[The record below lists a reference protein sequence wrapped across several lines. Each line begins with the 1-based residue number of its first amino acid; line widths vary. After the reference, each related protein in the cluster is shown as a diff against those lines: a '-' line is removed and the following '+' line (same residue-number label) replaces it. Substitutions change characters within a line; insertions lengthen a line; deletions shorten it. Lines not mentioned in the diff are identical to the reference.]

1 MSKIIFIAFIV
12 LGLVA
17 CKEHSENQQ
26 LFDRIY
32 SLIDDGEYKMAQE
45 YFNNHKLEI
54 RTPLTKADSMYCI
67 FLNEFMDMLN
77 AEEDLTQLFK
87 FIDTTSVENLIGYY
101 AKTSDT
107 EKLAYSLLLKS
118 QKLYLMARH
127 NDGIYYLKQSE
138 RIINKLNNT
147 ELKYYLANLKL
158 CYSTNNLNLKAAIPL
173 IDSVGKYVHNQRQRE
188 DLYLNKAFFFA
199 ADNKFD
205 SAKIYISRCQP
216 DTTNYAYL
224 SKYAWIFADD
234 EPEKCERFARKVLT
248 DKPKSADTDYAKLS
262 ILKILFL
269 RNQTAEAEEYFKNN
283 RFFLSYPNVICYESF
298 YNYYKKIGDYE
309 KATKSAD
316 IVIEVKNALINWANN
331 YKVSQ
336 NSEKYD
342 FQLELLENQNRF
354 QRWVIIFV
362 CLVALITILAAVQ
375 RRRYERE
382 MSVNRQILKES
393 RDKIDELQALE
404 KSTENDKE
412 IQRLQKKI
420 LEIESRYA
428 EIYRDGK
435 ILYEQIFLSGGNSSQ
450 WNKKDYEKFIEYYKT
465 LNLSLITQIEDDYNG
480 LNPRQM
486 FYKILSVQGFD
497 KAAIMR
503 TMGIQEDVTFRALK
517 SKVEGMKRKG

>member
-1 MSKIIFIAFIV
+1 M
-12 LGLVA
+12 
-17 CKEHSENQQ
+17 
-26 LFDRIY
+26 
-32 SLIDDGEYKMAQE
+32 
-45 YFNNHKLEI
+45 
-54 RTPLTKADSMYCI
+54 
-67 FLNEFMDMLN
+67 
-77 AEEDLTQLFK
+77 
-87 FIDTTSVENLIGYY
+87 
-101 AKTSDT
+101 
-107 EKLAYSLLLKS
+107 
-118 QKLYLMARH
+118 
-127 NDGIYYLKQSE
+127 
-138 RIINKLNNT
+138 
-147 ELKYYLANLKL
+147 
-158 CYSTNNLNLKAAIPL
+158 
-173 IDSVGKYVHNQRQRE
+173 
-188 DLYLNKAFFFA
+188 
-199 ADNKFD
+199 
-205 SAKIYISRCQP
+205 
-216 DTTNYAYL
+216 
-224 SKYAWIFADD
+224 
-234 EPEKCERFARKVLT
+234 
-248 DKPKSADTDYAKLS
+248 
-262 ILKILFL
+262 KILFL